1 MSYSAVLL
9 FALVTIL
16 SFPSKWNFSSNL
28 QDAQWGVMAASAHK
42 NTATCATNDPVM
54 ADDQRTT
61 TFLPSTLT
69 DPPIKSIVAP
79 GLCQFSDEFKSVPL
93 LEKFIVSPTSFVLRF
108 GLPDSNR
115 ALGLS
120 TCACLLASVKI
131 EGEDGLLV
139 RPYTPISTN
148 SMIGH
153 FDLLVKA
160 YPDGKMSSY
169 LTSLTPST
177 SEVSVSFKHIPFNIK
192 IQYPFGNPKFI
203 GMIAGGTGITPIIQ
217 AIHAAIGEDQSENG
231 NSAASLPK
239 VSLLF
244 GSRTFD
250 DILAKEMLDSWL
262 HSHGDRLSVTHV
274 LSNETEDS
282 VAKLSDEQNDIERG
296 FVRRELIEKAFPSPD
311 HGSDVKIFVCGPPAM
326 YDAICGPRDSE
337 EVTGI
342 LGEMGYTSE
351 QVYKF

>member
-1 MSYSAVLL
+1 MPYPTLLL
-9 FALVTIL
+9 FTFVIAL
-16 SFPSKWNFSSNL
+16 SFPSKWTFS
-28 QDAQWGVMAASAHK
+28 QWGVMSASTHETPA
-42 NTATCATNDPVM
+42 TTTCATNDPGT
-54 ADDQRTT
+54 AHDQRAT

-69 DPPIKSIVAP
+69 DPPIKSIIAP
-79 GLCQFSDEFKSVPL
+79 GLCQFSDEFTKVPL

-131 EGEDGLLV
+131 EGEDEIIV

-148 SMIGH
+148 AMIGS

-169 LTSLTPST
+169 MTSLTPST
-177 SEVSVSFKHIPFNIK
+177 SEMSVSFKHISFNVK
-192 IQYPFGNPKFI
+192 IQYPFGSPKFI
-203 GMIAGGTGITPIIQ
+203 GMIAGGTGITPMIQ
-217 AIHAAIGEDQSENG
+217 AIHAAIGEDHSNEGNG
-231 NSAASLPK
+231 GTSLPK

-250 DILAKEMLDSWL
+250 DILGKEMLDAWL
-262 HSHGDRLSVTHV
+262 QSHRDRLSVTHV
-274 LSNETEDS
+274 LSNEAEDS
-282 VAKLSDEQNDIERG
+282 IAMLSDEEDSNIERG
-296 FVRRELIEKAFPSPD
+296 FIRRELIEKAFPSPD
-311 HGSDVKIFVCGPPAM
+311 NGSDVKIFVCGPPAM
-326 YDAICGPRDSE
+326 YEALCGPRDSE